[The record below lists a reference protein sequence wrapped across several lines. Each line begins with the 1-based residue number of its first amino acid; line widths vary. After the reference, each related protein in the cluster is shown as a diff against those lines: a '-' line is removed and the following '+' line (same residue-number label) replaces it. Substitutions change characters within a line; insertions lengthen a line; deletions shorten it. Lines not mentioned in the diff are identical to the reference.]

1 MGDRYACR
9 HTAGLHKLVTCFY
22 LSGVV
27 ISKKVF
33 LFLVKKRIGFI
44 LSNIHCTHCVLRLV
58 VIRWM
63 ETCFVQMSDGSMV
76 VACI

>member
-33 LFLVKKRIGFI
+33 LFLVKKRSD
-44 LSNIHCTHCVLRLV
+44 LSLV
-58 VIRWM
+58 TFTAPIV
-63 ETCFVQMSDGSMV
+63 CY
-76 VACI
+76 A